1 MPIELNILFLSS
13 CGINKA
19 YEIHSINI
27 KTNPNKIGSNNVLKL
42 KYKDIKSPLKANN
55 LKYQPQSTRISIN
68 DPIKQS
74 INIVEIEKEIAVA
87 NAAPLIPYIG
97 INIAFKIR
105 FEAAE
110 IKGILYTMFIFP
122 TLAKIDPTDF
132 VIPNNTVPIIRI
144 FNGIADDP

>member
-55 LKYQPQSTRISIN
+55 LKYQP
-68 DPIKQS
+68 
-74 INIVEIEKEIAVA
+74 
-87 NAAPLIPYIG
+87 
-97 INIAFKIR
+97 
-105 FEAAE
+105 
-110 IKGILYTMFIFP
+110 
-122 TLAKIDPTDF
+122 
-132 VIPNNTVPIIRI
+132 
-144 FNGIADDP
+144 